1 MTSSRATLLI
11 FLWYIHYNIQPLYAL
26 FSFTK
31 KYTASP
37 HPKGHFLLANY
48 SPNFSQKFDQKL
60 PSGLDASFYS
70 KTSHKRST
78 KKQPPPGGQFLLDF
92 LWYVHHS
99 VQPLYALFSF
109 TKKYTASSHPKGHFL
124 LANSS
129 PNSSPN
135 FSQKF
140 DQKLTSNL
148 GGHFLRYVHDSVQ
161 SLYALFSFTKKYTT
175 NPTRRAVFTRFFV
188 KKSFLMI
195 LVAAVLV
202 QVAASED
209 IVCTDATLVWGE
221 RVAIEGY
228 VFEVADFSVGRASE
242 IRLGES
248 VWALVTVYENDSV
261 VWREVFSTNET
272 AIDYAYN
279 ANESSYTFDLNCTG
293 TYLEN
298 GTDRIRVH
306 ASKIVIGSNPPIQSI
321 TVQACIIP
329 PIELISF
336 SEWMNNTFS
345 VIKSA
350 SKEVY
355 VREQAF
361 VELRITNLSMADSVE
376 VTDSITDEFVV
387 DPDRD
392 LYWDYSR
399 DTYRYSVTPLVPG
412 VHMLPAANVSVWCE
426 GRRINITSDTPEVTV
441 QGPYV
446 TVTKTAE
453 HADGVVNVTVSACNE
468 GTHAAMVY
476 VFGSLPDGVELVG
489 GTLNWSMV
497 LNPSVTEYTSEYENV
512 YTVKINE
519 TVTLPRT
526 VVYYQTARQVDLARD
541 YKPAATYELE
551 KYINPK
557 FYSARAR
564 SSEILIRYGADV
576 DAAPDNAIAD
586 AVDGAAADASDG
598 VPDEA
603 PGDTSGETDESQPA
617 TDGNENDEE
626 GEEEENEE
634 ENGLMDKI
642 KAMPGF
648 TSIFAIIGLL
658 SGYLILRFGSQN
670 S

>member
-1 MTSSRATLLI
+1 M
-11 FLWYIHYNIQPLYAL
+11 
-26 FSFTK
+26 
-31 KYTASP
+31 
-37 HPKGHFLLANY
+37 
-48 SPNFSQKFDQKL
+48 
-60 PSGLDASFYS
+60 
-70 KTSHKRST
+70 
-78 KKQPPPGGQFLLDF
+78 
-92 LWYVHHS
+92 
-99 VQPLYALFSF
+99 
-109 TKKYTASSHPKGHFL
+109 
-124 LANSS
+124 
-129 PNSSPN
+129 
-135 FSQKF
+135 
-140 DQKLTSNL
+140 
-148 GGHFLRYVHDSVQ
+148 HDSVQ

-195 LVAAVLV
+195 LMIAVPI

-209 IVCTDATLVWGE
+209 IVCTDTTLVWGE
-221 RVAIEGY
+221 RVIIEGY
-228 VFEVADFSVGRASE
+228 VFEVTDFSVGRASE

-298 GTDRIRVH
+298 ETDRIRVH
-306 ASKIVIGSNPPIQSI
+306 ASKIIIGSNPPIQSI

-329 PIELISF
+329 PIELVSF

-345 VIKSA
+345 VTKSA

-361 VELRITNLSMADSVE
+361 VELKIANLSMADCVE
-376 VTDSITDEFVV
+376 VTDSVTDEFVV

-399 DTYRYSVTPLVPG
+399 DTYRYSITPLVPG
-412 VHMLPAANVSVWCE
+412 MHTLPAANVSVWCK
-426 GRRINITSDTPEVTV
+426 GRRINITSDTPEVAV

-446 TVTKTAE
+446 TIMKTEE
-453 HADGVVNVTVSACNE
+453 HAGGAMNVTDDVANVTDGVVHVTVSACNE

-476 VFGSLPDGVELVG
+476 VFDSIPDGAELIN
-489 GTLNWSMV
+489 GTLGWSMV
-497 LNPSVTEYTSEYENV
+497 LNPALTEHTSEYVNT
-512 YTVKINE
+512 YTIKINE
-519 TVTLPRT
+519 TVTLPGA
-526 VVYYQTARQVDLARD
+526 VVYYQTARQVDLVRD
-541 YKPAATYELE
+541 YKPAATFELE

-576 DAAPDNAIAD
+576 DAAADNATAD
-586 AVDGAAADASDG
+586 ATNGTAADA
-598 VPDEA
+598 PDETA
-603 PGDTSGETDESQPA
+603 DATLDATSEAVLDEVPGETGESQPA
-617 TDGNENDEE
+617 TDGNENENENDKE
-626 GEEEENEE
+626 GEAENEG
-634 ENGLMDKI
+634 ENGFVEKI

-648 TSIFAIIGLL
+648 TSMFAIIGLL
-658 SGYLILRFGSQN
+658 SGYLVIRSGSHK